1 MSSLT
6 PEHRASGGTVTS
18 SIETPHPLSAVPT
31 GEHALA
37 RPPIATPDSLRR
49 LARRVA
55 LAGPSRGV
63 TTSYAPFTGEA
74 LGTVPKCTG
83 EDVAEA
89 FRRSREAQRSW
100 VTRSLRDRAKVFLR
114 YHDLLLERQRDLLDL
129 IQIENGKARTHAF
142 EEVADTAMTARYY
155 AHSAPAHLKTHRRQ
169 GALPGFTHTL
179 EHHHPR
185 GVIGI
190 IAPWNYPLSLAIT
203 DAIPALLAGNGV
215 VIKPDSQTVF
225 TALFGVELLVEAGL
239 PEGLFQVVTGPGSEI
254 GTPLIEHADYVCFT
268 GSTATGRVVARQ
280 AGERLIG
287 CSLELGGKNPMLV
300 LADANIER
308 TVRGAIRACYST
320 AGQLCISIERML
332 VHESI
337 FDEFTRR
344 FAERVSAMRLS
355 TAFDFSADMGS
366 LVSQK
371 QLETVTE
378 HVTDAVDQGARLLA
392 GGKPRPDI
400 GPYFYEPTVLADV
413 RPGMTLC
420 AEETFGP
427 VVSVYPFDSEDEA
440 VERANATS
448 YGLNASI
455 WTKDTRRG
463 RRLGAQIQAGTVNI
477 NEGYAGGWASLD
489 APMGGFKESGLGRR
503 HGREGIVK
511 YTEAQTVATQ
521 RLLGFDAPFGLGNEA
536 YAKLLTT
543 SLRLMR
549 RNPFVK

>member
-1 MSSLT
+1 LQ
-6 PEHRASGGTVTS
+6 
-18 SIETPHPLSAVPT
+18 
-31 GEHALA
+31 
-37 RPPIATPDSLRR
+37 R
-49 LARRVA
+49 LARRVTV
-55 LAGPSRGV
+55 AGPSRGV

-74 LGTVPKCTG
+74 LGTVPQCTA

-89 FRRSREAQRSW
+89 FRRSRDAQRSW
-100 VTRSLRDRAKVFLR
+100 VTKSIRQRAKVFLR
-114 YHDLLLERQRDLLDL
+114 YHDLILERQRDVLDL

-142 EEVADTAMTARYY
+142 EELADTAMTARYY

-169 GALPGFTHTL
+169 GALPGLTYTL

-225 TALFGVELLVEAGL
+225 TALLGVELLVEAGL

-268 GSTATGRVVARQ
+268 GSTATGRLVGRQ

-300 LADANIER
+300 LADADIER
-308 TVRGAIRACYST
+308 TVRGAIRACFST

-337 FDEFTRR
+337 YAEFTRR

-371 QLETVTE
+371 QLETVTS
-378 HVTDAVDQGARLLA
+378 HVNDAVGQGARVLA

-400 GPYFYEPTVLADV
+400 GPYFYEATVLADV

-427 VVSVYPFDSEDEA
+427 VVSVYPFRTEEEA
-440 VERANATS
+440 IERANATS

-463 RRLGAQIQAGTVNI
+463 RRIGSRIAAGTVNI
-477 NEGYAGGWASLD
+477 NEGYGAGWASLD
-489 APMGGFKESGLGRR
+489 APMGGFKDSGLGRR
-503 HGREGIVK
+503 HGREGILK

>member
-1 MSSLT
+1 
-6 PEHRASGGTVTS
+6 VTS
-18 SIETPHPLSAVPT
+18 STTSSPGSPPTLAAVPT
-31 GEHALA
+31 GAA
-37 RPPIATPDSLRR
+37 AVPRPAVATQESLQR
-49 LARRVA
+49 LARRVTVV
-55 LAGPSRGV
+55 GPTSEV
-63 TTSYAPFTGEA
+63 ATSYAPFSGEL
-74 LGTVPKCTG
+74 LGTVPKCTAD
-83 EDVAEA
+83 DVTEA
-89 FRRSREAQRSW
+89 FRRSREAQRIW
-100 VTRSLRDRAKVFLR
+100 GMRSLQSRAKVFLR
-114 YHDLLLERQRDLLDL
+114 YHDLVLERQSDLLDL

-142 EEVADTAMTARYY
+142 EELADTAITARYY
-155 AHSAPAHLKTHRRQ
+155 AHSAGAHLKTRRRQ
-169 GALPGFTHTL
+169 GALPGLTYTL

-185 GVIGI
+185 GVVGI

-203 DAIPALLAGNGV
+203 DAIPALIAGNGV

-225 TALFGVELLVEAGL
+225 TALYGVELLVEAGL
-239 PEGLFQVVTGPGSEI
+239 PEDLFQVVTGPGSEI

-268 GSTATGRVVARQ
+268 GSTATGRLVARQ

-300 LADANIER
+300 LADADIER

-337 FDEFTRR
+337 YDEFTRR
-344 FAERVSAMRLS
+344 FSERVSAMRLS
-355 TAFDFSADMGS
+355 PAFDFSADMGS
-366 LVSQK
+366 LVSAA
-371 QLETVTE
+371 QLKTVTE
-378 HVTDAVDQGARLLA
+378 HVNDAVDQGARVLA
-392 GGKPRPDI
+392 GGKPRPDV

-427 VVSVYPFDSEDEA
+427 VVSVYPFRTEDEA
-440 VERANATS
+440 IDRANATS

-463 RRLGAQIQAGTVNI
+463 RRIGARIQAGTVNI
-477 NEGYAGGWASLD
+477 NEGYGAGWASVD

-503 HGREGIVK
+503 HGREGILK

-536 YAKLLTT
+536 YAKWLTGA
-543 SLRLMR
+543 LRLMR
-549 RNPFVK
+549 RNPFIK

>member
-1 MSSLT
+1 VTTETTPTLT
-6 PEHRASGGTVTS
+6 AVPDAGGT
-18 SIETPHPLSAVPT
+18 I
-31 GEHALA
+31 
-37 RPPIATPDSLRR
+37 RPPVASADSLQR
-49 LARRVA
+49 LARRVTVT
-55 LAGPSRGV
+55 GPGRDVAASF
-63 TTSYAPFTGEA
+63 APFTGEV
-74 LGTVPKCTG
+74 LGTVPHCTA

-89 FRRSREAQRSW
+89 FARARTAQAAWAKRSVRQ
-100 VTRSLRDRAKVFLR
+100 RAKVFLR
-114 YHDLLLERQRDLLDL
+114 YHDLVLERQRELLDL

-142 EEVADTAMTARYY
+142 EEVADVAMTARYY
-155 AHSAPAHLKTHRRQ
+155 AHSAPEHLKSHRRQ
-169 GALPGFTHTL
+169 GALPGFTHTV

-225 TALFGVELLVEAGL
+225 TALYGVELLVEAGL

-268 GSTATGRVVARQ
+268 GSTATGRLVARQ

-300 LADANIER
+300 LADADLDR
-308 TVRGAIRACYST
+308 TVQGAIRACYST

-337 FDEFTRR
+337 YDEFTRR
-344 FAERVSAMRLS
+344 FAEKVSAMRLS

-366 LVSQK
+366 LVSGK
-371 QLETVTE
+371 QLQTVTE
-378 HVTDAVDQGARLLA
+378 HVDDAVSKGARALA
-392 GGKPRPDI
+392 GGKARPDV
-400 GPYFYEPTVLADV
+400 GPNFYEPTVLVDV
-413 RPGMTLC
+413 QPGMTLC

-427 VVSVYPFDSEDEA
+427 VVSVYPFRDEEEA

-448 YGLNASI
+448 YGLNASV

-463 RRLGAQIQAGTVNI
+463 RRIGARIQSGTVNI
-477 NEGYAGGWASLD
+477 NEGYGAGWASLD

-503 HGREGIVK
+503 HGREGILK

-521 RLLGFDAPFGLGNEA
+521 RILGFDAPFGLGNEA
-536 YAKLLTT
+536 YAKMLTT